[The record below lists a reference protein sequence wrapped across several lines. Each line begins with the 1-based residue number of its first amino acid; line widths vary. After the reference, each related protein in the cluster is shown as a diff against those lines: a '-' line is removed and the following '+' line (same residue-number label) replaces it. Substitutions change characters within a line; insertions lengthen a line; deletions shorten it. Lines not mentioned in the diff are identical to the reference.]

1 VPQAWSSATPA
12 ITRAVPVLASTSV
25 SAPTLAP
32 SAGMP
37 GGPFGQALM
46 GALSGRGLSS
56 LAAKAPKVVP
66 RSPAGG

>member
-1 VPQAWSSATPA
+1 VGSTM
-12 ITRAVPVLASTSV
+12 TRAAPVLPNTTV
-25 SAPTLAP
+25 SAPTVAP

-46 GALSGRGLSS
+46 GTLSGRGLSS